1 VKTLYL
7 LRHAKSSWDDPDLR
21 DHDRPL
27 NDRGRGAAPK
37 MGKHMAEQGWLPQL
51 VMSSTSQRTRET
63 WDLLSPELDGA
74 PDEVE
79 FSEELYHAHAGTLL
93 TLIEGLDDGWDSA
106 MLIGHNRTKVPHRST
121 GRLRVRCGFMVRR
134 TREGR
139 QSDRLREAE
148 EALVEFPR
156 ISGQVRTAVQSV
168 QPSLH
173 PRESGASAA
182 QQRSRG
188 LRPGDR

>member
-106 MLIGHNRTKVPHRST
+106 MLIGHNPGMHAAADMLAGDGDPNLRDELGRKFPT
-121 GRLRVRCGFMVRR
+121 G
-134 TREGR
+134 
-139 QSDRLREAE
+139 
-148 EALVEFPR
+148 ALAVYEFDVD
-156 ISGQVRTAVQSV
+156 SW
-168 QPSLH
+168 
-173 PRESGASAA
+173 SGAHAKVGNLIDFVKP
-182 QQRSRG
+182 RK
-188 LRPGDR
+188 L